1 MPSGLPPCRR
11 VHSRFAQVARVVV
24 FIHKERAMKRVLSFT
39 AYTAASAA
47 LWWFCPVHMTVF
59 TVAVI
64 VTLMALAW
72 PRKGEHA

>member
-1 MPSGLPPCRR
+1 
-11 VHSRFAQVARVVV
+11 
-24 FIHKERAMKRVLSFT
+24 MKRVLSFT

-47 LWWFCPVHMTVF
+47 LWWFYPVHMTVF

-64 VTLMALAW
+64 VTLMVLAW

>member
-1 MPSGLPPCRR
+1 
-11 VHSRFAQVARVVV
+11 
-24 FIHKERAMKRVLSFT
+24 MKRVLSFT

-47 LWWFCPVHMTVF
+47 LWWYYPAHMTVF

-72 PRKGEHA
+72 RIGGEHA